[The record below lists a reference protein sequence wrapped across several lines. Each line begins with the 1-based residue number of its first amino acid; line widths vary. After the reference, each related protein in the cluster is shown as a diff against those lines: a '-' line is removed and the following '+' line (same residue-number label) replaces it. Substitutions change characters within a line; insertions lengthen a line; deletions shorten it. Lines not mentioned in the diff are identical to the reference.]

1 MVIRRLLVSKI
12 NHLFL
17 NLIKNKLEK
26 PLPYDI
32 TLYKIQQYSVGSHLE
47 ATFQFANKI
56 TTAKILA
63 GTM

>member
-26 PLPYDI
+26 PLPYD
-32 TLYKIQQYSVGSHLE
+32 TLYKIQQYSVGNHLE

>member
-26 PLPYDI
+26 PLPYD